1 LTVMDFASY
10 FIHLRLFFSIKH
22 DRSDSDKC
30 YVSVWLDGNIQISTK
45 VNFETTL
52 EVFPQS
58 VSERLFFFNFQYQQ
72 LSNICSSREVKQLY
86 TK

>member
-1 LTVMDFASY
+1 MDFASY

-30 YVSVWLDGNIQISTK
+30 YVSVWLDGNIQISKK

-58 VSERLFFFNFQYQQ
+58 VS
-72 LSNICSSREVKQLY
+72 
-86 TK
+86 